1 MEHYE
6 VGGVRN
12 ATSWPYKIY
21 KSVPF
26 NPPVWEINATGDPLA
41 PGLVFTT
48 PSDTFLPVVKQ
59 AAPQITTDKGDLVW
73 FGPTSNATNFKWQT
87 LNGEPTLTYWSGD
100 TTDSTNIGHGYGNIT
115 MLSSSYEEVTVLCPH
130 FGLNVAGGGPHS
142 CEADIHE
149 SFITDRNTILIS
161 AYNATPADLT
171 VIGGPSAGWIWDSQF
186 YEVDPSTGQ
195 VLFRWSSF
203 EHVDVNGTEVALGNS
218 GNSTAPF
225 DYFHI
230 NSVVN
235 VGDHYLL
242 NSRLFSTVYYIDNAG
257 NIEWQFSG
265 TDGGDFGPL
274 PTNGSFKGEHYV
286 RPHNVTNTTLDIS
299 FFNNNN
305 NDFTGHNPSSLVR
318 YRLPRSKGTGMK
330 AQLLSNLTTDP
341 LLFDLSQGSYTP
353 FLPNGNQFAD
363 YGQLPIMKE
372 FSPLSEGSKEIWS
385 ARLGPDNLIQLYRG
399 YKQEWHATPHTQPD
413 LVVEAAGANHTT
425 GAGYVSWNGATDV
438 MGWNVYVGE
447 SEQAI
452 KHVGQVSF
460 RGFETKFDVVCWAR
474 YVQVGAVVNGTE
486 VRRSEVVALKEPAWY
501 A

>member
-1 MEHYE
+1 
-6 VGGVRN
+6 
-12 ATSWPYKIY
+12 
-21 KSVPF
+21 
-26 NPPVWEINATGDPLA
+26 
-41 PGLVFTT
+41 
-48 PSDTFLPVVKQ
+48 
-59 AAPQITTDKGDLVW
+59 
-73 FGPTSNATNFKWQT
+73 
-87 LNGEPTLTYWSGD
+87 
-100 TTDSTNIGHGYGNIT
+100 
-115 MLSSSYEEVTVLCPH
+115 MLSSSYEEVTVLCPQ
-130 FGLNVAGGGPHS
+130 FGLNVAGGGPYP

-171 VIGGPSAGWIWDSQF
+171 VIGGPSAGWVWDSQF
-186 YEVDPSTGQ
+186 YEVDPFTGK

-203 EHVDVNGTEVALGNS
+203 EHVGVNGTEVALSNS
-218 GNSTAPF
+218 GNSTASF

-242 NSRLFSTVYYIDNAG
+242 NSRLFSTVYYIDKAG

-274 PTNGSFKGEHYV
+274 PTNGSFKGQHYV

-318 YRLPRSKGTGMK
+318 YRLLRSKDTGMR

-341 LLFDLSQGSYTP
+341 LLFDLSQGSYVP

-363 YGQLPIMKE
+363 YGQLPVMKE

-385 ARLGPDNLIQLYRG
+385 ARLGPDNLVQLYRG
-399 YKQEWHATPHTQPD
+399 YKQEWHATPSTRPD
-413 LVVEAAGANHTT
+413 LVAEAAGANQTT

-438 MGWNVYVGE
+438 TRWNVYVGE
-447 SEQAI
+447 SEQEI
-452 KHVGQVSF
+452 KHVGQVGF
-460 RGFETKFDVVCWAR
+460 RGFETKFDVVCWGR

-486 VRRSEVVALKEPAWY
+486 VRRSEAVAVKGPAGY